1 MTQTTTAGSGDP
13 RPRSTWFGL
22 SGKLLVLTILFV
34 MIAEVLIY
42 VPSMANFRLN
52 WLKDRLA
59 SAHTAALV
67 LDAVPPRGTVPE
79 GLTRRILED
88 VGAKAIA
95 MKIGSTR
102 RMRASSDPL
111 PPVAHD
117 CDMREVS
124 AFRAIMDAVG
134 TLLSGRHDLMRVVG
148 PAPMGGDFIELVME
162 EAPLQ
167 LAMWR
172 FSRNIL
178 VLSL

>member
-1 MTQTTTAGSGDP
+1 MTEDTAVRPELLRTP
-13 RPRSTWFGL
+13 RLGL

-42 VPSMANFRLN
+42 VPSMANFRVN

-95 MKIGSTR
+95 MKMGNTR
-102 RMRASSDPL
+102 R
-111 PPVAHD
+111 
-117 CDMREVS
+117 
-124 AFRAIMDAVG
+124 
-134 TLLSGRHDLMRVVG
+134 
-148 PAPMGGDFIELVME
+148 
-162 EAPLQ
+162 
-167 LAMWR
+167 
-172 FSRNIL
+172 
-178 VLSL
+178 